1 MAVKRV
7 MRRLTKVLALG
18 GTLLALQN
26 LMVVLA
32 FESGG

>member
-1 MAVKRV
+1 
-7 MRRLTKVLALG
+7 MRRLVSVLALG

>member
-1 MAVKRV
+1 
-7 MRRLTKVLALG
+7 MRRLVAVLALG

>member
-1 MAVKRV
+1 
-7 MRRLTKVLALG
+7 MRRLTKILALG